1 MPDLVSF
8 SDWGELVDA
17 VNQKLSIILYE
28 EVAPVAEE
36 ILAKHIKSDIY
47 DAYTPKE
54 NGWVNHTTYT
64 RRHVLEGSITTIL
77 EDENTILITSKAS
90 ASPSIVKGWSF
101 QNRHPGS
108 FLELLEVGHMGI
120 WHNGFPRPAV
130 GNTQKEFKT
139 SQKIK
144 SVIKKG
150 IKRDVG
156 EFIEF

>member
-1 MPDLVSF
+1 MSGLVSF
-8 SDWGELVDA
+8 SDWDELVTA
-17 VNQKLSIILYE
+17 VNQKLSVILRE
-28 EVAPVAEE
+28 EVAPVAEG

-64 RRHVLEGSITTIL
+64 RRHILESSITTIS

-90 ASPSIVKGWSF
+90 ASPAIVNGWSF
-101 QNRHPGS
+101 QNRYPGS

-120 WHNGFPRPAV
+120 WHGGFPRPAV
-130 GNTQKEFKT
+130 GNAQKEFET

-144 SVIKKG
+144 SVIEKS

-156 EFIEF
+156 DFVEF